1 MNKLTDILTKEYMS
15 KLDALSYQMTA
26 RLSAGYGG
34 ARRAKG
40 KGGSLE
46 FSDFRAYADGD
57 DLRRIDWK
65 GYARSDKLFVKLFME
80 EKQATFNFFLDNSAS
95 MAFGE
100 GEKGLYAKTLAAS
113 LGYIFLR
120 STDRVNLFTVDTALS
135 LSRGGLASKARFY
148 ELADALEK
156 MPFSGETALG
166 AALSQSREHRL
177 GSGVSFVF
185 SDFFSP
191 DGFEEGVLALARKG
205 QQVAL
210 VCLLSPE
217 ETMPVLDGP
226 LRLVDAETGQ
236 AREVRVTAEVLAQYA
251 KALEAH
257 KERLRAFAARHGFTY
272 IFADTGTHPLE
283 TVGEILRGA
292 Q

>member
-26 RLSAGYGG
+26 RLNAGYGG

-40 KGGSLE
+40 KGGSME

-65 GYARSDKLFVKLFME
+65 SYARSDKLFVKLFME
-80 EKQATFNFFLDNSAS
+80 EKQASFNFFLDASAS

-100 GEKGLYAKTLAAS
+100 GEKGLYAKALAAS

-120 STDRVNLFTVDTALS
+120 STDRVSLFTVSEALT
-135 LSRGGLASKARFY
+135 LTRGGLTSKARFY

-156 MPFSGETALG
+156 LPFGGETALS
-166 AALSQSREHRL
+166 AALAQSREHRL
-177 GSGVSFVF
+177 GSGVSFVL
-185 SDFFSP
+185 SDFFSA

-205 QQVAL
+205 QRVAL
-210 VCLLSPE
+210 VCLLTPAE
-217 ETMPVLDGP
+217 IEPAPDGP
-226 LRLVDAETGQ
+226 VRLIDAETGQ
-236 AREVRVTAEVLAQYA
+236 TREVRVTADVLVQYA

-257 KERLRAFAARHGFTY
+257 KERLRVFCAKHGFAFV
-272 IFADTGTHPLE
+272 FANTSTHPLE
-283 TVGEILRGA
+283 TVGEIIRGA
-292 Q
+292 

>member
-1 MNKLTDILTKEYMS
+1 MS
-15 KLDALSYQMTA
+15 KLDALSYHMTA
-26 RLSAGYGG
+26 RLTAGYGG

-46 FSDFRAYADGD
+46 FADFRAYADGD

-65 GYARSDKLFVKLFME
+65 GYARFDKLFVKLFTE
-80 EKQATFNFFLDNSAS
+80 EKQATFNLFLDTSAS

-120 STDRVNLFTVDTALS
+120 NTDRVNLFAIDTALS
-135 LSRGGLASKARFY
+135 LTRGGLASKARFY

-156 MPFSGETALG
+156 LPFGRETALT

-191 DGFEEGVLALARKG
+191 DAYEEGALTLARKG
-205 QQVAL
+205 QQVTL
-210 VCLLSPE
+210 VCLLTPAEVTPE
-217 ETMPVLDGP
+217 MDGA
-226 LRLVDAETGQ
+226 LRLVDAETRQ
-236 AREVRVTAEVLAQYA
+236 VRDVRVTSEVLSQYQQ
-251 KALEAH
+251 ALEAH
-257 KERLRAFAARHGFTY
+257 TERLRAFCAKHGFAY
-272 IFADTGTHPLE
+272 IFANTSTHPLE
-283 TVGEILRGA
+283 TVGAILRGE
-292 Q
+292 